1 MAKSTAS
8 DRAFGILLCICSASV
23 TLYAFWKLN
32 VELALPL
39 TLLTTVLI
47 GVVVCCPDKFAR
59 LKHGWLWLG
68 ERLGF
73 IASPV
78 VLAALYFM
86 VLTPTAIVSRWLGR
100 DALRLKHRTCSTYW
114 IPREPTER
122 KQSDFFRQQY

>member
-8 DRAFGILLCICSASV
+8 DRAFGILLCVCSASV
-23 TLYAFWKLN
+23 TLYAFCELN

-39 TLLTTVLI
+39 SLLTSLFLVM
-47 GVVVCCPDKFAR
+47 VVCCPDKFAK

-73 IASPV
+73 IVSPI

-86 VLTPTAIVSRWLGR
+86 VVTPTAVVSRCLGR
-100 DALRLKHRTCSTYW
+100 DALRLKRRTSSTYW

-122 KQSDFFRQQY
+122 KQSDFFKQQY